1 MTTLSRVP
9 PGHAGRLWLR
19 RRLAVAERGFGL
31 LQRKLQVLVR
41 EHGRLASEAERTA
54 GEWAAACAD
63 ADTWTLRAPLADG
76 RRSLRAR
83 TSAAEVTVHW
93 TDAMGI
99 RYPSETACTLPDVP
113 MALPCSAAVVVAR
126 DAARTALQAAVH
138 HAAAREA
145 ERRVALELTGTRQR
159 IRALEKRWIPLN
171 TAIHAIDLALDEM
184 ERSDAVRLLRA
195 TDQRR
200 RRRAKG

>member
-9 PGHAGRLWLR
+9 PGRAGRLWLR
-19 RRLAVAERGFGL
+19 RRLVVAERGLGL

-41 EHGRLASEAERTA
+41 EHRRLASEAERTA

-63 ADTWTLRAPLADG
+63 ADIWTLRVSLADG

-83 TSAAEVTVHW
+83 ASPAEVTVHW

-99 RYPSETACTLPDVP
+99 RYPSEAACVP
-113 MALPCSAAVVVAR
+113 ADALMALPCSAAVVAAR
-126 DAARTALQAAVH
+126 DAARTALQTAVH
-138 HAAAREA
+138 HAVTREA
-145 ERRVALELTGTRQR
+145 ERRVALEITGTRQR
-159 IRALEKRWIPLN
+159 IRALEKRWIPRLN

-195 TDQRR
+195 TDS
-200 RRRAKG
+200 AATKAD